1 MLWISFP
8 IFILSTPQKLAT
20 APSDPIWSLSLEPS
34 CLIGHLEPDR
44 IEKGW
49 HCFVITIADRV
60 TTRKKKKTKMML
72 ELEIGNWKWGTESMD
87 GKKEK
92 SDLKLEDCKT
102 TPFLNGPFHSNR
114 ARLIG

>member
-1 MLWISFP
+1 
-8 IFILSTPQKLAT
+8 
-20 APSDPIWSLSLEPS
+20 
-34 CLIGHLEPDR
+34 
-44 IEKGW
+44 
-49 HCFVITIADRV
+49 
-60 TTRKKKKTKMML
+60 MML